1 MDQLPTSFS
10 SFNAGANGDTTRQ
23 QDRGSRSGDGGRDGA
38 GRGRGSRHAGGR
50 GRGRGRGREGR
61 GRGGRSN
68 EGRGRGRG
76 RGFHSSN
83 SIEISVQ
90 DDVVQVE
97 EISVGTDGSAPSINI
112 AVQGCSHGA
121 LDRIYETLALYQEKH
136 GKQIEL
142 LLCCGDFQA
151 LRNTTDFD
159 TISVP
164 QKYRSMGSF
173 YKYYAGIKTV
183 PFLTILIGGNH
194 EASSYLQELYY
205 GGWVAPNIYYLGAAG
220 VVNYRGIRIAGV
232 SGIFNSNDYR
242 KGRYEYPPYDNSS
255 LRSVYHVRNVEVARL
270 KVLGRMHD
278 RTPTQGRENKVPVDI
293 MISHDWPRG
302 IEQHGNTA
310 GLIRK
315 KKFFKQEIQD
325 NNLGSPSNE
334 ELLLVLKPLFWFAAH
349 LHVKFWASFHHKAIA
364 EKPKVD
370 KTAIVEEI
378 TEDTTFIALESSAGA
393 CTDQSSLT
401 DQMTQF
407 LSLDKCLPKK
417 YHLQV
422 VNFPID
428 LKIDAGN
435 SSSAPSSHRLQ
446 YDLVWLAILQKTHHW
461 TKTSHNRFPDPNINE
476 IEITKDDIDAIRSK
490 LAAQCNETDP
500 TVIPHN
506 FAMTLQPHGT
516 IGSDQHVNQGR
527 MVGNPQTDD
536 LLFRLGMEHIITIPY
551 IFNAPSSDAVAPH
564 QSDENEIDLDDLE
577 PSDETTFG
585 AKSIHQPEPSAAVH
599 VLKEDAN
606 EIDLDSE

>member
-10 SFNAGANGDTTRQ
+10 SFNANSGDRQ
-23 QDRGSRSGDGGRDGA
+23 QDRGSHSGE
-38 GRGRGSRHAGGR
+38 GRGRGRGRGPRHSGGR

-61 GRGGRSN
+61 GR

-83 SIEISVQ
+83 SVEISVQ

-97 EISVGTDGSAPSINI
+97 EISAAGTDGSSAPSINI

-136 GKQIEL
+136 GKKIEL

-164 QKYRSMGSF
+164 HKYRSMGSF

-183 PFLTILIGGNH
+183 PILTILIGGNH

-232 SGIFNSNDYR
+232 SGIYNNNDYR
-242 KGRYEYPPYDNSS
+242 KGRYEFPPYDNSS

-270 KVLGRMHD
+270 KVLGKMHD
-278 RTPTQGRENKVPVDI
+278 LMRRQQEGIENKVPVDI

-349 LHVKFWASFHHKAIA
+349 LHVKFWASFHHKVAA
-364 EKPKVD
+364 QKPKVD
-370 KTAIVEEI
+370 KAAIVEEI
-378 TEDTTFIALESSAGA
+378 TEDTTFIALESSAEA
-393 CTDQSSLT
+393 CTDQSNLT
-401 DQMTQF
+401 ELMTQF

-417 YHLQV
+417 FHLQV
-422 VNFPID
+422 VNFPIHSKND
-428 LKIDAGN
+428 SDADN
-435 SSSAPSSHRLQ
+435 SSSSPSSHRLQ
-446 YDLVWLAILQKTHHW
+446 YDLEWLAILQKTHHW
-461 TKTSHNRFPDPNINE
+461 TKTSSTRFPDPNINE
-476 IEITKDDIDAIRSK
+476 IEITKGDIDAIRSK
-490 LAAQCNETDP
+490 LAERCDQTDP
-500 TVIPHN
+500 TVIPNN

-516 IGSDQHVNQGR
+516 IGSDQHVNQGA

-536 LLFRLGMEHIITIPY
+536 LLNRLGMEHIITIPY
-551 IFNAPSSDAVAPH
+551 IFNKPSSDAVAPP
-564 QSDENEIDLDDLE
+564 QSDENEIDLDDME
-577 PSDETTFG
+577 PSDDTTFG
-585 AKSIHQPEPSAAVH
+585 AKSIHQTEPSPSAAVH
-599 VLKEDAN
+599 VVEEDEN